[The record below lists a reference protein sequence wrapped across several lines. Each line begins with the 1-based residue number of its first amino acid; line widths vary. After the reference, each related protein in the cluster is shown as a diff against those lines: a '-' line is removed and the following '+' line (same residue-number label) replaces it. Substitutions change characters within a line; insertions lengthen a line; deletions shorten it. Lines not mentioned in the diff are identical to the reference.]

1 MNVKTLLSMR
11 IDRRAVAAVFFRDLH
26 MEHAQVRHLHS
37 KPQSANESAIAFIRW
52 LITRFS
58 PDAVVF
64 EKIDAEEE
72 YRRVALSGIL
82 LETVRSEALPVFD
95 ATKNDLFVAY
105 SIPPLASRKSLRE
118 IASTLW
124 PALAAK
130 GSSVL
135 LLDAAAL
142 GLYTQAERLLA
153 QDV

>member
-26 MEHAQVRHLHS
+26 MEYAQVRHLHS

-64 EKIDAEEE
+64 EKIDAMEE

-95 ATKNDLFVAY
+95 ATKNTAATALRSMRIESKVLTF
-105 SIPPLASRKSLRE
+105 IFPPLVQ
-118 IASTLW
+118 IA
-124 PALAAK
+124 A
-130 GSSVL
+130 
-135 LLDAAAL
+135 
-142 GLYTQAERLLA
+142 
-153 QDV
+153 